1 MIKAA
6 RPRDGGAPDGRGCG
20 ECRACCVVLGFDAQP
35 DESPFAKPA
44 GEPCRHLCAGGCG
57 IYADRPPVCRRFRCA
72 WLQESS
78 LAPSLR
84 PDRWGVMFV
93 MNDNVLGSGY
103 AVYAYELRADAADR
117 RPVAR
122 LIRRVAEQAPVIV
135 IRLDGGREVFSA
147 DPEIA
152 ARL

>member
-1 MIKAA
+1 VIKAA
-6 RPRDGGAPDGRGCG
+6 RSRDGGSPDGRGCG
-20 ECRACCVVLGFDAQP
+20 ECRACCVVLGFDARP

-44 GEPCRHLCAGGCG
+44 GEPCRHLCTGGCG

-72 WLQESS
+72 WLQEPS
-78 LAPSLR
+78 LSPSLR
-84 PDRWGVMFV
+84 PDRCGVMFV

-103 AVYAYELRADAADR
+103 AVYAYELRPDAADQ

-135 IRLDGGREVFSA
+135 IRVDGSREVFSV